1 MNKLLDESIESFLL
15 LRQREERGMNNNSK
29 EKSSKNSESSQNR
42 ERPVSFLEY
51 IDWNKNII
59 LYLKKNNNI
68 IWIILLF
75 SSIYKT

>member
-1 MNKLLDESIESFLL
+1 MEPNFYENIIPNEDKEKCELIKKMNKLLDESIESFLL

-51 IDWNKNII
+51 ID
-59 LYLKKNNNI
+59 
-68 IWIILLF
+68 
-75 SSIYKT
+75 

>member
-1 MNKLLDESIESFLL
+1 MEPNFYESIIPNEDKEKCELIKKMNKLLDESIESFLL

-51 IDWNKNII
+51 ID
-59 LYLKKNNNI
+59 
-68 IWIILLF
+68 
-75 SSIYKT
+75 